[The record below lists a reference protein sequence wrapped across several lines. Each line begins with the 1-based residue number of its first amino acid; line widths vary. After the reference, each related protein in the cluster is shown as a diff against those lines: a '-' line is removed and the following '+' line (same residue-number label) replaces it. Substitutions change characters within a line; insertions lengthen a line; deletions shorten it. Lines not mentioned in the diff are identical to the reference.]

1 MKLPLALVL
10 SLLSAAGC
18 AAQTPTAPD
27 TVAQVLLFE
36 EPFEDQNWEM
46 RGWYDGPHMQIT
58 DQEHLPGSSRAC
70 VWHWAK
76 AGAINTEGGGARLP
90 LPPVESV
97 TLEFSIKH
105 SADWGWTGR
114 GYHPHEFHFI
124 TNADPDY
131 VGPARTHLT
140 FYVEVVDGRPRLAIQ
155 DGANIDEERL
165 DQDLV
170 GITEARAVAGCN
182 GNSDGRGEEDC
193 YKTGA
198 VHANGKYWQPERIYF
213 GESSGPHYKGD
224 WHQVR
229 ARFKLNSIV
238 DGIGVKDGELQYWLD
253 GKKLL
258 DERQV
263 VFRTGQHTN
272 MKIDQFLMT
281 PYYGPGVSH
290 EQRIWIDDLRIYTD
304 QTP

>member
-1 MKLPLALVL
+1 MKPSLALVL

-36 EPFEDQNWEM
+36 EGFEDQNWEM

-58 DQEHLPGSSRAC
+58 DQEHIPGSQHAC

-76 AGAINTEGGGARLP
+76 AGAINTEGGAGCPCPRWRASPWSSLSNTAPIGGGPGGAIIRTN
-90 LPPVESV
+90 S
-97 TLEFSIKH
+97 TLSPMP
-105 SADWGWTGR
+105 T
-114 GYHPHEFHFI
+114 
-124 TNADPDY
+124 
-131 VGPARTHLT
+131 RTMWA
-140 FYVEVVDGRPRLAIQ
+140 RPRLAIQ

-170 GITEARAVAGCN
+170 GVTEARAVAGCN

-193 YKTGA
+193 YKTGE
-198 VHANGKYWQPERIYF
+198 VHANGKYWQAERIYF
-213 GESSGPHYKGD
+213 GESSGSHYKGN
-224 WHQVR
+224 WHQVW

-238 DGIGVKDGELQYWLD
+238 DGIGVKDGELHYWLD

-263 VFRTGQHTN
+263 VFRTGQHPD
-272 MKIDQFLMT
+272 MKIDQLLMT
-281 PYYGPGVSH
+281 PYFGPGVPR

-304 QTP
+304 AQ